1 MGNFYCEVVNKHS
14 TKVSKMAASRSST
27 SAKRFANFDD
37 KEYDEILQNK
47 DAQTTKK
54 ATKQAV
60 TIFREY
66 VMEKGV
72 DVDIQTVDKKALA
85 LILAKFYVEVLGKL
99 MELITR
105 QLHYTAYVQVLIGI

>member
-1 MGNFYCEVVNKHS
+1 
-14 TKVSKMAASRSST
+14 MAASRSST
-27 SAKRFANFDD
+27 SSKRFANFDD

-72 DVDIQTVDKKALA
+72 DVDIQTVDKKTLA
-85 LILAKFYVEVLGKL
+85 SILANGTHYK
-99 MELITR
+99 TTS
-105 QLHYTAYVQVLIGI
+105 LHSIRAGIKGEFQTIFIS